1 MNWVKRVLR
10 YLANLNNNK
19 ISLGIVMN
27 RVKCV
32 PRYLEHLNNLLVIA
46 DCLLIAVLTGI
57 IVYGVIMRY
66 VFPPA
71 PTWVT
76 ELCLYLIVY
85 VIFLPLPFLQQTG
98 RHVRVDAVTSRL
110 SRRNQTI
117 LSIVAS
123 AISLFAFVIFT
134 WSLTIYAHRAFVN
147 NWHGG
152 QVTGLFWPEFPIIV
166 IIPISG
172 FLLSLQLLIGII
184 RDISVLTREPRA
196 ED

>member
-10 YLANLNNNK
+10 YLENLNN
-19 ISLGIVMN
+19 LM
-27 RVKCV
+27 
-32 PRYLEHLNNLLVIA
+32 VIA
-46 DCLLIAVLTGI
+46 DCLLIAALTCI
-57 IVYGVIMRY
+57 IVYGVMMRY
-66 VFPPA
+66 VFDSA
-71 PTWVT
+71 AIWVT

-85 VIFLPLPFLQQTG
+85 VIFLPLAFVQQIG

-110 SRRNQTI
+110 SKRNQTK
-117 LSIVAS
+117 LSILTS

-134 WSLTIYAHRAFVN
+134 WSLTIYAHRAFVS

-152 QVTGLFWPEFPIIV
+152 QPEGLFWPQFPIIV

-172 FLLSLQLLIGII
+172 FFLSLQLLIGII
-184 RDISVLTREPRA
+184 RNISVLTKGPQA